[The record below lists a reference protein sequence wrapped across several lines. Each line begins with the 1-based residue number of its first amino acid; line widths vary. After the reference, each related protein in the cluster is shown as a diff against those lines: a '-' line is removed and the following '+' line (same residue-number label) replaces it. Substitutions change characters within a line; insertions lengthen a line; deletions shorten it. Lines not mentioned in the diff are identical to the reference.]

1 MSSIN
6 FVSLCESVIDEGLLF
21 EARTENYKTIADQA
35 NQAREARQTTRDSEV
50 KKQSQERL
58 KELQTRFLGE
68 LNYGTRPEN
77 ALRTNDELEAIIH
90 EIALQGPVDLSGLNN
105 LKPSVLGDVS
115 TLAPRTQNN
124 ALFSIFKTLKQKG
137 KNIYQI
143 LANKQKTGKYE

>member
-1 MSSIN
+1 MLSIN
-6 FVSLCESVIDEGLLF
+6 FVSLCESIIDEVLLF

-35 NQAREARQTTRDSEV
+35 NQAREDRQTTKDPKV
-50 KKQSQERL
+50 KEQSQKRL
-58 KELQTRFLGE
+58 KELQTRFLNE

-77 ALRTNDELEAIIH
+77 SIKTNDEFEAIIH
-90 EIALQGPVDLSGLNN
+90 EIALQGPLDLSGLNN
-105 LKPSVLGDVS
+105 LKPSIIGDVS
-115 TLAPRTQNN
+115 SLAPRTENN

>member
-6 FVSLCESVIDEGLLF
+6 FVSLCESVIEEGLLF

>member
-6 FVSLCESVIDEGLLF
+6 FVSLCESVIDEVLLF

>member
-1 MSSIN
+1 MLNID
-6 FVSLCESVIDEGLLF
+6 FVSLCESVIEEVLLF
-21 EARTENYKTIADQA
+21 EARTEYYKEIADEA
-35 NQAREARQTTRDSEV
+35 SKAREDRQSTKNPQV
-50 KKQSQERL
+50 KEQAEKKL

-68 LNYGTRPEN
+68 LNYGSRPET